1 MAKRKTLFDDKST
14 QISELIYVIKQDIAD
29 LNNDISKLQAYV
41 KQRRNT
47 RGKGKREVDEHSD
60 NVVVLLQS
68 KLANTSM
75 GFKDVLEIRTR
86 VLTAIDELTKNMKAS
101 KDRSEQ
107 FISGAVQSATPPPSM
122 SYRNANLVLS
132 SSPLYNPIQRP
143 HSAQPY
149 SKPSRS
155 PTQRQPLLS
164 LNMDQEESSIG
175 FQQSQQMQLVHQQD
189 QYLSERGQA
198 IESIESTIHELG
210 SIFQQLAQM
219 VSEQAETVQRYTVD
233 KCRLT

>member
-1 MAKRKTLFDDKST
+1 
-14 QISELIYVIKQDIAD
+14 
-29 LNNDISKLQAYV
+29 
-41 KQRRNT
+41 
-47 RGKGKREVDEHSD
+47 
-60 NVVVLLQS
+60 
-68 KLANTSM
+68 
-75 GFKDVLEIRTR
+75 
-86 VLTAIDELTKNMKAS
+86 MKAS

-107 FISGAVQSATPPPSM
+107 FISGAVQSATPPPSIILLLWGVA
-122 SYRNANLVLS
+122 NAVLSS

-149 SKPSRS
+149 SKPKPPHNNSQH
-155 PTQRQPLLS
+155 TLLS

-175 FQQSQQMQLVHQQD
+175 MPLQQSQQMQLVHRQD

-219 VSEQAETVQRYTVD
+219 VSEQAETVQR
-233 KCRLT
+233 